1 MLSLIK
7 TSDIAT
13 EGKSTQKHIDSPV
26 NHKARVNANQSRAR
40 TPARRG
46 RRGTKRGRGE
56 GRSEGEARARRG
68 RRGTKRGR
76 GSGEGE
82 AQARLR
88 RGRGSGEDEAR
99 ARLGNYSNR
108 VFNSFFSFTHV
119 SKLRTQG
126 ISYQDVQAENTR
138 NHTISSV
145 SRPVL

>member
-1 MLSLIK
+1 VLSLIK

-46 RRGTKRGRGE
+46 RRGTKRGRGS
-56 GRSEGEARARRG
+56 GEGEAQARAR
-68 RRGTKRGR
+68 RGR